1 MRRKEARRREERK
14 MKLPIRFRDVRGW
27 RNKVEWIILRLF
39 AVLAVASATGCL
51 SVARIPIPERTVR
64 DSEGNIIEQ
73 RFDSAVGHVSDHV
86 GVFPTL
92 KMRWMVLKLCV
103 TGDQATWYNGRPDD
117 RPPTAGQRVGG
128 VLANVGLLVGLPFDI
143 VVDTAFSIHDNR
155 RHEAYNNGGA
165 RK

>member
-1 MRRKEARRREERK
+1 MK
-14 MKLPIRFRDVRGW
+14 MPIRFRDVRGW
-27 RNKVEWIILRLF
+27 RNKVEWLLLRLF
-39 AVLAVASATGCL
+39 AVLAVAGATGCL

-73 RFDSAVGHVSDHV
+73 RIDSAVGHVADHV

-103 TGDQATWYNGRPDD
+103 TGDPATWYNGRSDD

-128 VLANVGLLVGLPFDI
+128 ILANVGLLVGLPLDL
-143 VVDTAFSIHDNR
+143 VVDAVCAVHDHG
-155 RHEAYNNGGA
+155 RHEEYINGGA
-165 RK
+165 VK

>member
-1 MRRKEARRREERK
+1 M
-14 MKLPIRFRDVRGW
+14 RFRDIHGL
-27 RNKVEWIILRLF
+27 RNKLEWLFFQLLRFLS
-39 AVLAVASATGCL
+39 ALALSVCAGCL
-51 SVARIPIPERTVR
+51 SIARIPIPERTVR

-103 TGDQATWYNGRPDD
+103 TGDPATWYNGRPDD
-117 RPPTAGQRVGG
+117 RPPTAGQRLGG

-143 VVDTAFSIHDNR
+143 VVDTAFAVHDHG
-155 RHEAYNNGGA
+155 RHAAYNGGDV
-165 RK
+165 K